1 MERSETAYQEDVRFS
16 PSRLFIFCAGNPS
29 FRKDG
34 IKPIFRYIR
43 WFTASISQN
52 HDQYSHVFS
61 TVFSHKYLSSK
72 KEITLQGD
80 RACSRYESSR
90 LAIPVV
96 RPGTGRSQEP
106 TSAIKSTSFRGYW
119 RGPAGGGRHLL
130 FWSKCHQHQGC
141 LMLVFS
147 PLRSTRKKKEGQD
160 RPHALMHSPLNARTT
175 HCRSENAMPAYVS
188 GPNLTQSGNVHCDG

>member
-1 MERSETAYQEDVRFS
+1 MERSETAYQKDVRFS

-90 LAIPVV
+90 VAITVV

-106 TSAIKSTSFRGYW
+106 TSAINSTSFRGCR
-119 RGPAGGGRHLL
+119 RGRGRRKTFTVLEQMSSAPGLSSCLYFLLSDPPDKNGGR
-130 FWSKCHQHQGC
+130 
-141 LMLVFS
+141 
-147 PLRSTRKKKEGQD
+147 D
-160 RPHALMHSPLNARTT
+160 RPHALKHSPLNARITP
-175 HCRSENAMPAYVS
+175 CRSENAMLAYMS
-188 GPNLTQSGNVHCDG
+188 GPNLRQSGNVHCDR